1 MFMIKDRKLYALLR
15 KIKLLH
21 LSLDIQIDLFQKLVI
36 PVLLY
41 GCELYGYENIEII
54 ERLQLK
60 YLKYILV
67 LKPSTPNV
75 MVYGETGCYPLIIH
89 VKCRIIAYWASIL
102 CSKPEKLS
110 FIMYGIIFKK
120 FKNQTLLKYVKNA
133 LDNCRLA
140 NVWLSQSLLSCKQLT
155 LKLRQVPVLEEQ
167 YRQEWESKIQNSP
180 KCILYTCFK
189 SDLKFKSYLIELPA
203 VSKRIFTKFRT

>member
-1 MFMIKDRKLYALLR
+1 MIKDRKLYALLR

-60 YLKYILV
+60 YLKYILG

-140 NVWLSQSLLSCKQLT
+140 NVWLSQSLPSCKQLT

-167 YRQEWESKIQNSP
+167 YRQEWESKTHPNVY
-180 KCILYTCFK
+180 CIHVL
-189 SDLKFKSYLIELPA
+189 SQI
-203 VSKRIFTKFRT
+203 